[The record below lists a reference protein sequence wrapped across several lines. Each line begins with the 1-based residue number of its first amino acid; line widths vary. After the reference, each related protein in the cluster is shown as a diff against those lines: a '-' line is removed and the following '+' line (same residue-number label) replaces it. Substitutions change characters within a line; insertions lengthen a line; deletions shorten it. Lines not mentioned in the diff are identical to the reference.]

1 MMKAMRGCIVATA
14 VAATLTGCVTFG
26 QMDKG
31 LASLVGEPL
40 DTAVNVLG
48 YPSGE
53 RTIAGRHLVQW
64 GRSSQGFMPVV
75 NTAQSFGTVTANG
88 GWGTYSGTTTSTS
101 YVPIS
106 YNCSITVQVDTAD
119 RISGYQYNGNLG
131 GCGAYIKRL
140 NRYRKT
146 HHG

>member
-1 MMKAMRGCIVATA
+1 MKAMRGYIGAAA

-26 QMDKG
+26 QMNQG
-31 LASLVGEPL
+31 LDALVGQPL

-64 GRSSQGFMPVV
+64 GRSAQGFMPVV
-75 NTAQSFGTVTANG
+75 NTAQTFGTVAANR
-88 GWGTYSGTTTSTS
+88 GWGSYSGTTTSTS
-101 YVPIS
+101 YVPVS
-106 YNCSITVQVDTAD
+106 YNCSITLQVDMTD
-119 RISGYQYNGNLG
+119 RVSGYQYNGNIG

-140 NRYRKT
+140 NRYRKG
-146 HHG
+146 HRG

>member
-1 MMKAMRGCIVATA
+1 MKSMRGYVAA
-14 VAATLTGCVTFG
+14 VVAAATLTGCVTFG
-26 QMDKG
+26 QMNQG
-31 LASLVGEPL
+31 LSLLVGQPL
-40 DTAVNVLG
+40 DTAVDVLG

-64 GRSSQGFMPVV
+64 GRSSQGFMPVT
-75 NTAQSFGTVTANG
+75 NTAQSFGTVAANG
-88 GWGTYSGTTTSTS
+88 RWGTYSGTTTSTS

-106 YNCSITVQVDTAD
+106 YNCSITVQVDMTD

-131 GCGAYIKRL
+131 GCEPYIKRL

-146 HHG
+146 HRG